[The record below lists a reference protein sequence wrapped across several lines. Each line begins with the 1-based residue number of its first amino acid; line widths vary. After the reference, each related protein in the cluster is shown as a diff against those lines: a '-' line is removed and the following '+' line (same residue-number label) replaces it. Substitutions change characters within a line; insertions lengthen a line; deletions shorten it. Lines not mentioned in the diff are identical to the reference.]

1 MNRLAPLAL
10 LGLLA
15 APVQAL
21 DLTSMTNEERQLFR
35 EEVRAYLL
43 DNPEVIME
51 AVNLLEQRNAAE
63 QESNDIALVQS
74 HADAIFDDGY
84 SWVGGNPD
92 GDITVVEFL
101 DYRCGY
107 CRKAFE
113 EVNQLIEADGNIRF
127 VVKEL
132 PILGQA
138 SLDSSRFAVA
148 AKQVAGDEA
157 YEQLHN
163 ALMDYKGPTGEA
175 ALARLSEGLGIDPAP
190 IVAHLNDPAVDA
202 EIRKTHELAATL
214 KINGTPTFV
223 FGDQMIRG
231 YVPLDAMKQIV
242 TEQRDG

>member
-1 MNRLAPLAL
+1 MTRLAPFAL

-21 DLTSMTNEERQLFR
+21 DLTNMSDDERKAFR

-51 AVNLLEQRNAAE
+51 AVNLLEQRNAEA
-63 QESNDIALVQS
+63 QEVSDLALIRDNS
-74 HADAIFDDGY
+74 DAIFDDGY
-84 SWVGGNPD
+84 SWVGGNPE
-92 GDITVVEFL
+92 GDVTVVEFL

-113 EVNQLIEADGNIRF
+113 EVNALVSQDGNIRF
-127 VVKEL
+127 IVKEF

-148 AKQVAGDEA
+148 ARQASGDEV
-157 YEQLHN
+157 YEQIHN
-163 ALMDYKGPTGEA
+163 ALMDYKGPTSEP
-175 ALARLSEGLGIDPAP
+175 ALSRLAEGLGIDPAP
-190 IVAHLNDPAVDA
+190 ILAQLDDPAVDA
-202 EIRKTHELAATL
+202 EIRKTHDLAAKL

-231 YVPLDAMKQIV
+231 YVPLETMSAIV
-242 TEQRDG
+242 SDQRG